1 MNVNHIC
8 IREIKPDMKK
18 TFLLLFFLILYG
30 SVAVAQNQESKIQA
44 LFILKFIENV
54 SWPEDR
60 KDIVIGVVGKSETV
74 AEIESRLKLKNPN
87 GIVVKKIAASEANT
101 CDAVYMPSSE
111 DKVIGTITAAINDKS
126 VLVITESDFSR
137 KGSGISFI
145 EEAGR
150 MNFIVNKNAIE
161 AKGMKVSNSL
171 LTLGKKV

>member
-1 MNVNHIC
+1 
-8 IREIKPDMKK
+8 MKK
-18 TFLLLFFLILYG
+18 TYLLLFSLILYG
-30 SVAVAQNQESKIQA
+30 SVAVAQTQESKIQA

-60 KDIVIGVVGKSETV
+60 KDIVIGVVGKSETL
-74 AEIESRLKLKNPN
+74 AELESRLKLKNPN
-87 GIVVKKIAASEANT
+87 GIVIKKITPSEAST
-101 CDAVYMPSSE
+101 CDAVYVPSSE
-111 DKVIGTITAAINDKS
+111 DKVIGTVTASINDKS
-126 VLVITESDFSR
+126 VLIITESDFSR

-161 AKGMKVSNSL
+161 AKGMRVSNSL

>member
-1 MNVNHIC
+1 
-8 IREIKPDMKK
+8 MKK
-18 TFLLLFFLILYG
+18 TSLLLFSLILYG
-30 SVAVAQNQESKIQA
+30 SVAVAQTQESKIQA

-60 KDIVIGVVGKSETV
+60 KDIVIGVVGKSETL
-74 AEIESRLKLKNPN
+74 AELESRLKLKNPN
-87 GIVVKKIAASEANT
+87 GIVIKKITPSEANT
-101 CDAVYMPSSE
+101 CDAVYVPSSE
-111 DKVIGTITAAINDKS
+111 DKVIGTITASINDKS
-126 VLVITESDFSR
+126 VLIITESDFSR

-161 AKGMKVSNSL
+161 AKGMRVSNSL